1 MAVYLDDREAD
12 LEGRTLGELL
22 ESAVRQLQSNG
33 RMVVE
38 VQLDGRTLTG
48 DALTEQ
54 AAQTVSPEQE
64 LRLVSAAPGLVA
76 RQALEQVRQELLG
89 QQPVLSDAAG
99 KLQQDQAGAAFTLLG
114 RINDVWLTTLQ
125 TIEQAA
131 RLLEVNLAELEVD
144 GRQFSDCTNDLFAA
158 LQELRR
164 QVQDQDTS
172 ALADA
177 LEYDWPGLIEQW
189 DAVIGKLV
197 DATK

>member
-1 MAVYLDDREAD
+1 MAIYLDDREAD

-22 ESAVRQLQSNG
+22 EAAVRRLQNDG

-54 AAQTVSPEQE
+54 AALTVNPEQE

-76 RQALEQVRQELLG
+76 RQALEQVRQDLLE

-131 RLLEVNLAELEVD
+131 RLLEVNLAELQVS

-177 LEYDWPGLIEQW
+177 LEHEWPGLIEQW

-197 DATK
+197 DATR

>member
-1 MAVYLDDREAD
+1 MAIYLDDREAD

-22 ESAVRQLQSNG
+22 EAAVRRLQSDG

-76 RQALEQVRQELLG
+76 RQALEQVRQELLE

-131 RLLEVNLAELEVD
+131 RLLEVNLAELQVS

-177 LEYDWPGLIEQW
+177 LEHEWPDLIGQW

-197 DATK
+197 DASR